1 MRVCYKWLGRRKFRK
16 GVQLFLQKFQF
27 KAFEANDFWKILE
40 DVSQEPVCEVM
51 SALSKSR
58 GFAVLKINLIYWE
71 NTAIVFEIV
80 KVSDLSSFY
89 EQIMI
94 YKKKFIKFQQ
104 SIAGSPYD
112 LKIPL
117 FVKTSGGCGLVFE
130 KKN

>member
-51 SALSKSR
+51 SALGKSR

-80 KVSDLSSFY
+80 KVSDPSSFY

-94 YKKKFIKFQQ
+94 FKKK
-104 SIAGSPYD
+104 
-112 LKIPL
+112 L
-117 FVKTSGGCGLVFE
+117 
-130 KKN
+130 